1 MTTQPSAERQ
11 LSTVDIDL
19 AQVRTQVAEPP
30 QMARIVSRTLRQRV
44 HACIIDGEVWRRVA
58 VSLILVLA
66 LTPHVAGLV
75 IYSSLGSRS
84 CNAGYEQQAFDVS
97 FGWLTIGGLTIH
109 LAIYVVLALCAFGF
123 NGPKGGDFSYGC
135 CTMYALGFAA
145 FCAVFSWFFG
155 GLFVVSVT
163 LIWSFPFQ
171 HSTFNMLVKN
181 AQELVSNTS
190 CADETWTSP
199 MDIPS
204 HAMLDTVLAVAGKTC
219 EDTWMRGTTSD
230 GCLQLFAG
238 SIVALDTSWCG
249 GGWGHPSCDHADPCV
264 YISLEGVRCRP
275 LPGCVRPRHLLGC
288 GGAFVVPSFCCA
300 LRSLVLWHARR
311 HRMIYKLQS
320 NTNVY

>member
-1 MTTQPSAERQ
+1 
-11 LSTVDIDL
+11 
-19 AQVRTQVAEPP
+19 
-30 QMARIVSRTLRQRV
+30 
-44 HACIIDGEVWRRVA
+44 
-58 VSLILVLA
+58 
-66 LTPHVAGLV
+66 
-75 IYSSLGSRS
+75 
-84 CNAGYEQQAFDVS
+84 
-97 FGWLTIGGLTIH
+97 
-109 LAIYVVLALCAFGF
+109 
-123 NGPKGGDFSYGC
+123 
-135 CTMYALGFAA
+135 MYALGFAA

-249 GGWGHPSCDHADPCV
+249 GGWGHASCDHADPCV
-264 YISLEGVRCRP
+264 YLWKACDADLYPAACVLAIFWAAGALLLC
-275 LPGCVRPRHLLGC
+275 LP
-288 GGAFVVPSFCCA
+288 FVVPCVLSCCGM
-300 LRSLVLWHARR
+300 RGDTV
-311 HRMIYKLQS
+311 
-320 NTNVY
+320 